1 MGGKRSYR
9 VSQTERFMTLV
20 LGLVGLGID
29 AFSFLTLFQG
39 SNYFGRLAFIAVFV
53 LLALLSLVSL
63 TLAIISAVGLIGGT
77 VWSARN
83 KKGFRKRSTY
93 N

>member
-1 MGGKRSYR
+1 
-9 VSQTERFMTLV
+9 MTLV

-29 AFSFLTLFQG
+29 AFSFRTLFQG
-39 SNYFGRLAFIAVFV
+39 SDYFGRPAVIAIFV

-63 TLAIISAVGLIGGT
+63 LLTILGTISLISAKVRR
-77 VWSARN
+77 VRN
-83 KKGFRKRSTY
+83 DKGSKRRSIY